1 MSQERRLNIRV
12 NLDTGTLERDAA
24 SATNTLKG
32 IGDEAENQGK
42 RMTGVFKNVGA
53 GIAAMFAVERIKSFI
68 GEMIS
73 VRSEIQS
80 LSTSFET
87 LLGSK
92 EKADELFGQIRKF
105 ATSTPMQLNDLAAGA
120 QTMLGFN
127 IEAKK
132 VMPMLQAIGDISMG
146 DAQKFNSLTLAFSQ
160 MSATGKLMGQDLLQM
175 INAGFNPLAVM
186 SEKTGK
192 SIATLKEE
200 MSAGSISAKQIE
212 QAFIDAT
219 SEGGKF
225 HGMLDKQS
233 KTLKGALSN
242 LQGAFADMLNDMG
255 ESSEGFLAGGISLAY
270 EAVKNYKE
278 VGEAVL
284 ALIATYGVYKAA
296 VIANTALEA
305 AALDTLH
312 AKMAAIGQVATA
324 QATGIELEVQQ
335 AVASG
340 QLTVAQGEEVLA
352 AYALAKARVADLQA
366 LAAQLKLEKESA
378 IAAQAVAA
386 TKVQAAEEQV
396 IAANMKY
403 EAALRSGDGER
414 IERAELALGTAQ
426 SELNAASKAHQA
438 AMTATATA
446 SKKADAAATAAE
458 TAQQELNTI
467 SAKTNTKAT
476 GLLTLAKNGLRNAVA
491 KLYATMTAHPFAMIL
506 AAVVA
511 LGYGIYKLATHQ
523 SDAEKSAKAASRAI
537 EQQNSTM
544 HQELSTLDRLKQK
557 LESAKKGSE
566 EWKKAKEQIVTQFG
580 KYHAGLDAE
589 IEKTGKLTTSYNE
602 LTKAIRLSAAAR
614 AMKTFREDDDNN
626 VDDITNKALQ
636 KSIDKLKSGEVTRID
651 ANGNPVND
659 SKGHG
664 EKVVVS
670 GALLQSIQ
678 KKLYNAIQTG
688 DLSEFTPKELGYLSQ
703 TGLAE
708 QYSWEGWENG
718 KPKGRR
724 IYRMRGDM
732 LDAHTKTAARKAG
745 EERIAAAYGTTVK
758 EIDGTDYENEDDD
771 RLPEVHNKEYWEKY
785 KKQQETELAGLA
797 DTELNSQRAIQLRK
811 NIATADKK
819 LKGYSVSSSEGGGS
833 HKTPEQIAADRN
845 AATKQMNDLEI
856 QQLNE
861 RRAAILRYDSE
872 LEQARIDIL
881 ADGAEKRRRQRE
893 LDYKKQLADLQSQ
906 MEQEIQAEVNRQKA
920 LFEAREEANAAGKK
934 NYAKKTFNSGQTLAL
949 ALAPGT
955 DIAED
960 ANTGDVSIAN
970 LNAIIQRY
978 GILQSLILQRQKQ
991 TLDEQRE
998 AEQMAMNEYLQQYGT
1013 YEEKKTAIAA
1023 IYATKRAK
1031 ATTDAEQMQL
1041 AQEESKALNDVEF
1054 DDFMTNR
1061 AALAFGEIDNLSRD
1075 TIARLIV
1082 EMEKYRDK
1090 ITQTF
1095 DPDKIEKFNRALSDL
1110 KRAQAMSA
1118 GGLFSQLFTPAFFK
1132 ERKAAIAEINAAE
1145 RTHNDL
1151 LEAKARKE
1159 EEVKKKIEEIIA
1171 KVKELTGQDLT
1182 PDQVKDGST
1191 VSNIIGQLG
1200 ASGNQQ
1206 GGADLSN
1213 LMSGLN
1219 GARTELGQV
1228 TTASNEAG
1236 ASLGQLKEA
1245 FTAKFSGQGGA
1256 FAMVD
1261 AIVHGIN
1268 DIVQGANET
1277 IKELASTADALGA
1290 DTSVGSGWD
1299 KAQTFMQGFAD
1310 ASAGATEAFDSL
1322 KSGNVMGVVS
1332 GVTKSFTSWIKAF
1345 AAIHDASRERTIQ
1358 RLQDEIDELERMNR
1372 RIEHNLEKQ
1381 YSKQA
1386 SRSYD
1391 EEIKNLEKQRQLI
1404 QQQIAAE
1411 EDKKN
1416 TDDDRIQEWKDKYEE
1431 LGWQIDEYKDKAL
1444 DAILGEDISTS
1455 IDNFADKLAESWGRF
1470 GDRAR
1475 AVKDYVKTILRQMV
1489 IEAMKTDLTEPVKEL
1504 RKMMTKAL
1512 DDDVITEQEQAE
1524 LEAFAQQLAD
1534 KTERKYKWA
1543 DRIMNDGA
1551 SDSGSGT
1558 TGTFATA
1565 SQDSIT
1571 ELSGRAAAIHTS
1583 GEMRRELLLNIGVDV
1598 AELKAQVAASAAN
1611 NSEMRELQLIAVGHL
1626 ETIARNTN
1634 ELYEMNERLDKIER
1648 NTRGL

>member
-92 EKADELFGQIRKF
+92 GKADELFGQIRKF

-278 VGEAVL
+278 VGETIL
-284 ALIATYGVYKAA
+284 WLIGIVGAYKAA
-296 VIANTALEA
+296 VIAEEALEA

-312 AKMAAIGQVATA
+312 AKMAAIGQVATV

-396 IAANMKY
+396 IAANVKY
-403 EAALRSGDGER
+403 EAALRSADGER

-446 SKKADAAATAAE
+446 SKKADAAATAAA
-458 TAQQELNTI
+458 TAQQELNTL
-467 SAKTNTKAT
+467 STETNTKAT
-476 GLLTLAKNGLRNAVA
+476 GFLTLAKNSLKNAVA
-491 KLYATMTAHPFAMIL
+491 KLYATMTAHPFAML
-506 AAVVA
+506 AAAVIA
-511 LGYGIYKLATHQ
+511 LGYAIYKLITYETE
-523 SDAEKSAKAASRAI
+523 AEKISKAVGKAAGELQQQYSR
-537 EQQNSTM
+537 E
-544 HQELSTLDRLKQK
+544 KQK
-557 LESAKKGSE
+557 LDDLNETLKKSKKGSE
-566 EWKKAKEQIVTQFG
+566 EWRAAKEHIINQYG
-580 KYHAGLDAE
+580 KYFKGLE
-589 IEKTGKLTTSYNE
+589 QE
-602 LTKAIRLSAAAR
+602 
-614 AMKTFREDDDNN
+614 
-626 VDDITNKALQ
+626 
-636 KSIDKLKSGEVTRID
+636 IDKV
-651 ANGNPVND
+651 
-659 SKGHG
+659 
-664 EKVVVS
+664 
-670 GALLQSIQ
+670 
-678 KKLYNAIQTG
+678 G
-688 DLSEFTPKELGYLSQ
+688 DLSTAYDVLTKNIRKSMLARKIDAYYQDHEPDFSDLLQDIRKDLTEGVTMPNYTGSGKSGKFISFKLGTNTANQWMDVINRYILGEDVNFSPAAKQ
-703 TGLAE
+703 FLNWKGGLLEHNVYMNRMRAARGEWSTFHEGLYDLGGAFGFSTAE
-708 QYSWEGWENG
+708 VNAVLNGENG
-718 KPKGRR
+718 
-724 IYRMRGDM
+724 
-732 LDAHTKTAARKAG
+732 
-745 EERIAAAYGTTVK
+745 
-758 EIDGTDYENEDDD
+758 ENEEDNS
-771 RLPEVHNKEYWEKY
+771 LPEVHNKEYWEKY
-785 KKQQETELAGLA
+785 KEQQETELAGLA

-811 NIATADKK
+811 NIAIADKK
-819 LKGYSVSSSEGGGS
+819 LKGYSVSSSGGRS
-833 HKTPEQIAADRN
+833 NKTPEEIAADRN
-845 AATKQMNDLEI
+845 AANQQINDLEI

-861 RRAAILRYDSE
+861 RRATILGFDAE
-872 LEQARIDIL
+872 LEQARINIIT
-881 ADGAEKRRRQRE
+881 DGAEKRRRQRE

-920 LFEAREEANAAGKK
+920 VFEAREEANAAGKK

-949 ALAPGT
+949 AFTPGM

-960 ANTGDVSIAN
+960 ASTGDVSVAN
-970 LNAIIQRY
+970 LNAIVQRY
-978 GILQSLILQRQKQ
+978 GILQGLILQRQKQ
-991 TLDEQRE
+991 ILDEQRE
-998 AEQMAMNEYLQQYGT
+998 AEQLAMNEYLQQYGT
-1013 YEEKKTAIAA
+1013 YEEKKLAIAA
-1023 IYATKRAK
+1023 IYAAKRAK

-1041 AQEESKALNDVEF
+1041 AQEENKALNDVEF
-1054 DDFMTNR
+1054 DDFMMNR
-1061 AALAFGEIDNLSRD
+1061 AALAFGEIDNLSRS
-1075 TIARLIV
+1075 TIARLIT
-1082 EMEKYRDK
+1082 EMEQYRDK

-1095 DPDKIEKFNRALSDL
+1095 DPDKIEKFNRALADL

-1151 LEAKARKE
+1151 LEAKAQKE

-1200 ASGNQQ
+1200 ANGNQQ
-1206 GGADLSN
+1206 GGVDLSN
-1213 LMSGLN
+1213 LMNGLN
-1219 GARTELGQV
+1219 GARAELGQV
-1228 TTASNEAG
+1228 TTASNKAG

-1245 FTAKFSGQGGA
+1245 FSAKFTGQGGGL
-1256 FAMVD
+1256 AMVD

-1277 IKELASTADALGA
+1277 VKELASTADALGA

-1386 SRSYD
+1386 SRSYED
-1391 EEIKNLEKQRQLI
+1391 EIANLEKQRRLI

-1416 TDDDRIQEWKDKYEE
+1416 TDDDRIQEWKDQYEE
-1431 LGWQIDEYKDKAL
+1431 LGWKIEEYKDKAL

-1455 IDNFADKLAESWGRF
+1455 IDNFTDKLAESWGRF

-1475 AVKDYVKTILRQMV
+1475 ATKDFVKSILRQMV
-1489 IEAMKTDLTEPVKEL
+1489 IEAIKTDLTEPIKKL
-1504 RKMMTKAL
+1504 RKMMADAL

-1524 LEAFAQQLAD
+1524 LEAFAQQLAEE
-1534 KTERKYKWA
+1534 TERKYKWA
-1543 DRIMNDGA
+1543 DRIMNDGV

-1571 ELSGRAAAIHTS
+1571 ELNGRAAAIHTS

-1598 AELKAQVAASAAN
+1598 AELKAQAAASAAN
-1611 NSEMRELQLIAVGHL
+1611 SAEMRELQLIAVGHL

>member
-53 GIAAMFAVERIKSFI
+53 GIAAAFAVERIKSFI

-403 EAALRSGDGER
+403 EAALRSADGER

-438 AMTATATA
+438 AMTVTATA

-458 TAQQELNTI
+458 TAQQELNTL
-467 SAKTNTKAT
+467 STETNTKAT
-476 GLLTLAKNGLRNAVA
+476 GFLTLAKNGLKNAVA
-491 KLYATMTAHPFAMIL
+491 KLYATMTAHPFAML
-506 AAVVA
+506 AAAVVA
-511 LGYGIYKLATHQ
+511 LGYAIYKLITYETE
-523 SDAEKSAKAASRAI
+523 AEKIAKSVNKASA
-537 EQQNSTM
+537 
-544 HQELSTLDRLKQK
+544 ELQSQYAREKQK
-557 LESAKKGSE
+557 LDDLNETLKKSKKGSE
-566 EWKKAKEQIVTQFG
+566 EWKTAKEHIINQYG
-580 KYHAGLDAE
+580 KYFKGLE
-589 IEKTGKLTTSYNE
+589 QE
-602 LTKAIRLSAAAR
+602 
-614 AMKTFREDDDNN
+614 
-626 VDDITNKALQ
+626 
-636 KSIDKLKSGEVTRID
+636 IDKV
-651 ANGNPVND
+651 
-659 SKGHG
+659 
-664 EKVVVS
+664 
-670 GALLQSIQ
+670 
-678 KKLYNAIQTG
+678 G
-688 DLSEFTPKELGYLSQ
+688 DLSTAYEVLTKNIRKSMLARKIDAYYQDHEPDFSDLLQDIRKDLTEGVTMPNYAGSGKSGKFISFRLGTNTANQWMDTINRYILGEDVQWSPA
-703 TGLAE
+703 AE
-708 QYSWEGWENG
+708 QFLNWKGGLLEHNLYMNRMRKARGEWSTFHEGLYDLGGAFGFSTAEVNAVLNGENG
-718 KPKGRR
+718 
-724 IYRMRGDM
+724 
-732 LDAHTKTAARKAG
+732 
-745 EERIAAAYGTTVK
+745 
-758 EIDGTDYENEDDD
+758 ENEEDNG
-771 RLPEVHNKEYWEKY
+771 LPEVHNKEYWEKY

-819 LKGYSVSSSEGGGS
+819 LKGYSVSSSGGGGS

-845 AATKQMNDLEI
+845 AATQQMNDLEI

-861 RRAAILRYDSE
+861 RRAAILGFDAE
-872 LEQARIDIL
+872 LEQARINIITD
-881 ADGAEKRRRQRE
+881 AAEKRRRQRE

-920 LFEAREEANAAGKK
+920 VFEAREEANAAGKK

-960 ANTGDVSIAN
+960 ANTGDVSVAN

-991 TLDEQRE
+991 TLDKQRE

-1023 IYATKRAK
+1023 IYAAKRAK

-1041 AQEESKALNDVEF
+1041 AQEENKALNDVEF

-1061 AALAFGEIDNLSRD
+1061 AALAFGEIDNLSRS
-1075 TIARLIV
+1075 TIARLIA
-1082 EMEKYRDK
+1082 EMEQYRDK

-1110 KRAQAMSA
+1110 KRAQAMSE

-1151 LEAKARKE
+1151 LEAKAQKE

-1200 ASGNQQ
+1200 ANGNQQ

-1219 GARTELGQV
+1219 GARAELGQV
-1228 TTASNEAG
+1228 TTASNKAG

-1245 FTAKFSGQGGA
+1245 FSAKFTGQGGGL
-1256 FAMVD
+1256 AMVD

-1277 IKELASTADALGA
+1277 VKELASTADALGA

-1322 KSGNVMGVVS
+1322 KSGNIMGVVS

-1386 SRSYD
+1386 SRSYED
-1391 EEIKNLEKQRQLI
+1391 EIANLEKQRRLI

-1416 TDDDRIQEWKDKYEE
+1416 TDDDRIQEWKDQYEE
-1431 LGWQIDEYKDKAL
+1431 LGWKIEEYKDKAL
-1444 DAILGEDISTS
+1444 DAILGEDVSTS
-1455 IDNFADKLAESWGRF
+1455 IDNFTDKLAESWGRF

-1475 AVKDYVKTILRQMV
+1475 ATKDFVKSILRQMV
-1489 IEAMKTDLTEPVKEL
+1489 IEAMKTDLKKPIEEL
-1504 RKMMTKAL
+1504 RKRMADAL

-1534 KTERKYKWA
+1534 ETERKYKWA
-1543 DRIMNDGA
+1543 DRIMNDGV

-1583 GEMRRELLLNIGVDV
+1583 GEMRRQLLLNIGVDV
-1598 AELKAQVAASAAN
+1598 AELKAQAAASAAN
-1611 NSEMRELQLIAVGHL
+1611 SAEMRELQLIAVGHL

-1634 ELYEMNERLDKIER
+1634 ELYEMNERLEQIER